1 MHQLHLCI
9 AHSQMCM
16 ELANKAHAKSCSGT
30 KYLLESTSWSEAE
43 ATRWD
48 HRRSLSIELI
58 AHAIGRCRRV
68 VLLLLIFK
76 AEVVVQKLQSLIID
90 LRVAV
95 VL

>member
-1 MHQLHLCI
+1 MSPMNGGGGEGDAFGVLVVVGVLV
-9 AHSQMCM
+9 
-16 ELANKAHAKSCSGT
+16 LV
-30 KYLLESTSWSEAE
+30 
-43 ATRWD
+43 
-48 HRRSLSIELI
+48 
-58 AHAIGRCRRV
+58 V